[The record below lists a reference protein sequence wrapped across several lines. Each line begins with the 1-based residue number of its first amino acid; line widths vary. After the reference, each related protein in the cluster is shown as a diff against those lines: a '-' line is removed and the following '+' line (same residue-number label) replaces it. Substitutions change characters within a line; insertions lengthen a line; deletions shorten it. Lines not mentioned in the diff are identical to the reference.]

1 MKKKLKKLTPRQWCR
16 VGWGISGL
24 GGVLIVVG
32 GLLSRPLEP
41 HPLLWVGVVLFLAGV
56 VFNLFKVRCP
66 QCGCFLAVHGKVFP
80 DYCPK
85 CGAKLEEEKL

>member
-41 HPLLWVGVVLFLAGV
+41 HPLLWVGGVLFLAGV

-80 DYCPK
+80 DYCPR
-85 CGAKLEEEKL
+85 CGAKLEQDEP